1 MNTKVMM
8 CCAASLAAAALM
20 ASDTPEVFNVL
31 MSQASTGRR
40 VTITYELDNA
50 PNGAV
55 VTLDVVTNRTG
66 AVTNDDADWVSI
78 GGAAVCN
85 AKGAVWRKVTSAD
98 ADVNGKYTIIW
109 RPDQSWDGHKV
120 ALANGGA
127 RAVVT
132 AWALDNTPDYMVV
145 DISSAARPDTQN
157 YYPSVDFLPGGL
169 LGNTAY
175 RTSLLVMRKIM
186 AKDVRWTMGST
197 TLESLRK
204 TNETAHQVSLT
215 NNYYIGV
222 FEVTQSQWEHI
233 CGTTPSDFNNV
244 ECRAMRPVETVSYT
258 TIRNANWPSAP
269 NASSFLGILNSRT
282 GICFDLPSEAQWEFA
297 ARAGNGD
304 TKWGDGSAVQNK
316 YSDDNCCRLGR
327 NKYNGGMVGS
337 AANENPPSNC
347 GAEAGTAI
355 VGSYEPN
362 DWGLYDT
369 AGNVF
374 EWCLDWWEDN
384 IATTTD
390 ISGNLY
396 NGRVNINP
404 STPTATLSNASG
416 THRVMKGG
424 ATTQGADN
432 CRPAYRFKVGAGTAT
447 KITGLRV
454 ACQAGLQ

>member
-1 MNTKVMM
+1 MNCIKKAMV
-8 CCAASLAAAALM
+8 CAAAAGAATFATATPVVSNVTM
-20 ASDTPEVFNVL
+20 AQSGN
-31 MSQASTGRR
+31 GRL
-40 VTITYELDNA
+40 VTITYSLTED
-50 PNGAV
+50 AV
-55 VTLDVVTNRTG
+55 VTLDVMTNATPNAATG
-66 AVTNDDADWVSI
+66 WASI
-78 GGAAVCN
+78 GGAAVSN

-98 ADVNGKYTIIW
+98 ADGQGKYTITW
-109 RPDQSWDGHKV
+109 RPDLSWTDENGKGFNI
-120 ALANGGA
+120 ANGCA
-127 RAVVT
+127 KAVVT
-132 AWALDNTPDYMVV
+132 AWALDNTPNYMVV
-145 DISSAARPDTQN
+145 DIAAAAQPNTQK
-157 YYPSVDFLPGGL
+157 YYPAADFLPGGL

-186 AKDVRWTMGST
+186 AKDVKWTMGST

-204 TNETAHQVSLT
+204 TNETTHQVTLT

-222 FEVTQSQWEHI
+222 FEVTQSQWEYI

-244 ECRAMRPVETVSYT
+244 EYRAMRPVETVSYT
-258 TIRNANWPSAP
+258 TIRNANWPAAP

-282 GICFDLPSEAQWEFA
+282 GIYFDLPSEAQWEFA

-304 TKWGDGSAVQNK
+304 TKWGDGSAIQNK

-337 AANENPPSNC
+337 AANENPATNC
-347 GAEAGTAI
+347 DAESGTAI

-390 ISGNLY
+390 ASGNLY

-404 STPTATLSNASG
+404 SSPTATLSNASG

>member
-1 MNTKVMM
+1 MNYIKKTLICMV
-8 CCAASLAAAALM
+8 AAGATMLVTA
-20 ASDTPEVFNVL
+20 TPVVSNVT
-31 MSQASTGRR
+31 MTQGSAGRL
-40 VTITYELDNA
+40 VTITYALTED
-50 PNGAV
+50 AV
-55 VTLDVVTNRTG
+55 VTLDVLTNATPNAATG
-66 AVTNDDADWVSI
+66 WASI
-78 GGAAVCN
+78 GGAAICN
-85 AKGAVWRKVTSAD
+85 AKGAVWRKVTSVD
-98 ADVNGKYTIIW
+98 ADGQGKYTITW
-109 RPDQSWDGHKV
+109 RPDLSWTDE
-120 ALANGGA
+120 NGKGFNIVNGCA
-127 RAVVT
+127 KAVVT

-145 DISSAARPDTQN
+145 DISAGAQPNTQN

-169 LGNTAY
+169 FGNTAY
-175 RTSLLVMRKIM
+175 RTSLLVLRKIM

-204 TNETAHQVSLT
+204 TNETTHQVALT

-222 FEVTQSQWEHI
+222 FEVTQSQWEYI

-244 ECRAMRPVETVSYT
+244 EYRAMRPVECVSYT
-258 TIRNANWPSAP
+258 TIRNANWPAAP

-282 GICFDLPSEAQWEFA
+282 GIAFDLPSEAQWEFA

-316 YSDDNCCRLGR
+316 YSDDNCSRLGR

-337 AANENPPSNC
+337 AANENPASNC
-347 GAEAGTAI
+347 GAESGTAI

-362 DWGLYDT
+362 AWGLYDT

-390 ISGNLY
+390 ASGNLY

-404 STPTATLSNASG
+404 ASPTATLSNASG

-424 ATTQGADN
+424 ATTQGADT
-432 CRPAYRFKVGAGTAT
+432 CRPAYRFKVGASTAT